1 MSTQIKKNGNWVT
14 VAGGTRMWVGTKAA
28 LQAALDAGELVD
40 GTAVM
45 ITDDFNDSGDQVV
58 TGTITA
64 TNGFIINEPQTS
76 LTRCGNFV
84 TLTVSGNTGYMND
97 STGLSHEANNEDLFA
112 IIPEGFR
119 PAGAIRAAGNCH
131 CAPDGDGV
139 LTALCQINPDGT
151 VVGCGPTNPTGQIGW
166 VWFTVTYFTTDD
178 WPSA

>member
-45 ITDDFNDSGDQVV
+45 VTDDFNDSGDQVV
-58 TGTITA
+58 RGTVTD
-64 TNGFIINEPQTS
+64 TNGFVQDGPQTS

-84 TLTVSGNTGYMND
+84 TLTISGDTSAMEAGA
-97 STGLSHEANNEDLFA
+97 GLSHNVNDQSYFA
-112 IIPEGFR
+112 TIPKGFR
-119 PAGAIRAAGNCH
+119 PAGVLRVGANCYCPTDGTGALPTVVCIDPSGILTAAG
-131 CAPDGDGV
+131 
-139 LTALCQINPDGT
+139 
-151 VVGCGPTNPTGQIGW
+151 PTSTSSPITW
-166 VWFTVTYFTTDD
+166 MWFTATYFTEDD